1 MASSKIKVVIPKVV
15 IPIVKETTA
24 STTINANTNGRL
36 TGTAPTVEGYTLVG
50 IIGIT
55 SSAGAAG
62 TITEFRLNDNGQP
75 TSVVRNVSNA
85 QISVSHTYTLLYLPS

>member
-1 MASSKIKVVIPKVV
+1 MASSKIKSL

-24 STTINANTNGRL
+24 SATINANTNGRL

-55 SSAGAAG
+55 STAGAAG
-62 TITEFRLNDNGQP
+62 TITEFRLSANGQP